1 MANSVISLVCKSC
14 CWFFTFLNNFLK
26 SFSKCALSS
35 DCKFEEHRA
44 VLVNVGASPSPQ
56 PCAFLLSLALALRSP
71 LTGVP
76 TLAHSP
82 DSMLW
87 LAEATWVQN
96 AVTRDQVPL
105 FTLEG
110 GLTCH
115 AHSWSYLPAL
125 GAAAI
130 LFFAIHTPRKG
141 THQGLGRTRD
151 ISRE

>member
-1 MANSVISLVCKSC
+1 MWLVTPWQTASSPWYANHTVDFHIFKS
-14 CWFFTFLNNFLK
+14 FLK
-26 SFSKCALSS
+26 SVSKCTLSS

-71 LTGVP
+71 QTGVP

-82 DSMLW
+82 ASMLW
-87 LAEATWVQN
+87 LAEATWVRN

-105 FTLEG
+105 FTLER

-115 AHSWSYLPAL
+115 AHSWRYLPAL

-130 LFFAIHTPRKG
+130 LFFAIHTKKGNPPGSRKN
-141 THQGLGRTRD
+141 
-151 ISRE
+151 